1 MAGSTAAAMTILAA
15 CTHRK
20 LREKPA
26 GLQDGAG
33 RFRQQGVNGSDCGSG
48 GEGRVG
54 AARWVHGLAN
64 IVSNR

>member
-1 MAGSTAAAMTILAA
+1 MASSTATEMTILAA

-20 LREKPA
+20 LREKSA

-33 RFRQQGVNGSDCGSG
+33 RFRQQGVNGNDCGGG

-54 AARWVHGLAN
+54 AARWVHGRAN